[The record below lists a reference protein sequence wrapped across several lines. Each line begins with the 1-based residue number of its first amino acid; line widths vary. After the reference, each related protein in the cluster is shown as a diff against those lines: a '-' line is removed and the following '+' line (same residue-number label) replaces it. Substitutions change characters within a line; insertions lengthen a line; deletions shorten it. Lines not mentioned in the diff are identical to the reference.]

1 MLNLGECLESHARN
15 RPLHPAVIAGDRVLT
30 HADFA
35 RMVRQ
40 VETLLAGQ
48 GLRQGDLVG
57 VALEDTPPHLAALYA
72 LARRGMVAVPMD
84 CRWKAVEKANLAR
97 HFGCAVTLVS
107 PGDELVGDAVP
118 TLVLDE
124 ATLAEIPPIAA
135 APVLADPLPLL
146 LSLSSGTTGRPKG
159 PMVTHEQFFRRFLT
173 HYIHLGFGAEDRF
186 LSATPL
192 YFGGGRTFCMSILYA
207 GGTVILKPPPCQ
219 PQELLDEAARAAAT
233 SLFLVPTLLARLL
246 ALGHAEP
253 PLASLRL
260 LISSGAPLPGAER
273 VRIRERLCPNLAEY
287 YASTEGGGVSLL
299 LPHEQAAHGGTVGRP
314 IHGVEVEIVDE
325 DHAPLP
331 PGQVGRLRYRGPGVA
346 TGYYRD
352 PEASAEAFRDGWFYP
367 GDLAERDEAGF
378 IALRGRKK
386 DMIIRG
392 GVNIYPLEIETCL
405 MAHPDV
411 TEAAVVG
418 APSEEFGEIVVAH
431 VAGRAD
437 AAALRAWCAARL
449 APYKVPARVVIH
461 AELPRNSSGKVLKAQ
476 LG

>member
-15 RPLHPAVIAGDRVLT
+15 RPLHPAVIHGDRVLT
-30 HADFA
+30 HADFS
-35 RMVRQ
+35 RLVRQ
-40 VETLLAGQ
+40 VETVLVASH
-48 GLRQGDLVG
+48 LRQGDLVG
-57 VALEDTPPHLAALYA
+57 VALEDTPLHLAALYA
-72 LARRGMVAVPMD
+72 LARRGIVAVPMD
-84 CRWKAVEKANLAR
+84 CRWKRMEKANLAR

-107 PGDELVGDAVP
+107 PGDGLDVP
-118 TLVLDE
+118 SLVLDE
-124 ATLAEIPPIAA
+124 PNGVAPIADP
-135 APVLADPLPLL
+135 PVLADPLPLL

-207 GGTVILKPPPCQ
+207 GGTVILKPPPYQ
-219 PQELLDEAARAAAT
+219 PQELLDEAART
-233 SLFLVPTLLARLL
+233 QPHSLFLVPTLLTRLL

-260 LISSGAPLPGAER
+260 LISSGAPLSGAER
-273 VRIRERLCPNLAEY
+273 ARILEKLCPNLAEY

-299 LPHEQAAHGGTVGRP
+299 LPREQAAHGATVGRP

-325 DHAPLP
+325 DHATLP

-346 TGYYRD
+346 TGYHRD

-411 TEAAVVG
+411 AEAAVVG

-431 VAGRAD
+431 VAGAGD
-437 AAALRAWCAARL
+437 PAELRAWCAARL

-461 AELPRNSSGKVLKAQ
+461 AELPRNSSGKVLKAR
-476 LG
+476 LS

>member
-15 RPLHPAVIAGDRVLT
+15 RPLHPAVIHGDRVLT

-35 RMVRQ
+35 RLVRQ
-40 VETLLAGQ
+40 VETLLVGQ
-48 GLRQGDLVG
+48 GLRQGDLAG
-57 VALEDTPPHLAALYA
+57 VALEDTPLHLAALYA
-72 LARRGMVAVPMD
+72 LARRGIVAVPMD
-84 CRWKAVEKANLAR
+84 CRWTAGEKENLAQ
-97 HFGCAVTLVS
+97 HFGCAVTLV
-107 PGDELVGDAVP
+107 PAGEALNVP
-118 TLVLDE
+118 SLALRNLDG
-124 ATLAEIPPIAA
+124 IPPITT
-135 APVLADPLPLL
+135 PPILADPLPLL

-207 GGTVILKPPPCQ
+207 GGTVILKPPPYQ
-219 PQELLDEAARAAAT
+219 PQELLDEAARTRPT
-233 SLFLVPTLLARLL
+233 SLFLVPTLLTRLL
-246 ALGHAEP
+246 ALGHVDP

-260 LISSGAPLPGAER
+260 LISSGAPLSGAER
-273 VRIRERLCPNLAEY
+273 VRIREKLCPNLAEY

-299 LPHEQAAHGGTVGRP
+299 LPQEQEAHGATVGRP

-346 TGYYRD
+346 TGYHRD

-378 IALRGRKK
+378 IALRGRRK

-405 MAHPDV
+405 MAHPGV
-411 TEAAVVG
+411 MEAAVVG
-418 APSEEFGEIVVAH
+418 APSEDLGEIVVAH
-431 VAGRAD
+431 VAGIAD
-437 AAALRAWCAARL
+437 SAELRSWCAARL
-449 APYKVPARVVIH
+449 APYKVPARFVTH

-476 LG
+476 LA

>member
-15 RPLHPAVIAGDRVLT
+15 RPVHPAVIHGDRVLT

-35 RMVRQ
+35 RLVRQ
-40 VETLLAGQ
+40 VETILMAHR
-48 GLRQGDLVG
+48 LRQGALVG
-57 VALEDTPPHLAALYA
+57 VALEDTPLHLAALYA
-72 LARRGMVAVPMD
+72 LARRGIVAVPMD
-84 CRWKAVEKANLAR
+84 CRWKAGEKENLAR

-107 PGDELVGDAVP
+107 PGDALDVP
-118 TLVLDE
+118 SLVLDDLDGI
-124 ATLAEIPPIAA
+124 APIADP
-135 APVLADPLPLL
+135 PVLADPLPLL

-207 GGTVILKPPPCQ
+207 GGTVILKPPPYQ
-219 PQELLDEAARAAAT
+219 PQDLLDEAARTRPT
-233 SLFLVPTLLARLL
+233 SLFLVPTLLTRVL
-246 ALGHAEP
+246 ALGHADP

-260 LISSGAPLPGAER
+260 LISSGAPLSGAER

-299 LPHEQAAHGGTVGRP
+299 LPREQEAHGATVGRP

-331 PGQVGRLRYRGPGVA
+331 PGLVGRLRYRGPGVA
-346 TGYYRD
+346 TGYHRD

-367 GDLAERDEAGF
+367 GDLAERDAAGF

-386 DMIIRG
+386 DLIIRG
-392 GVNIYPLEIETCL
+392 GVNIHPLEIETCL
-405 MAHPDV
+405 MAHPAV
-411 TEAAVVG
+411 AEAAVVG
-418 APSEEFGEIVVAH
+418 APSAEFGEIVVAH
-431 VAGRAD
+431 VAGTAD
-437 AAALRAWCAARL
+437 PAELRAWCAARL
-449 APYKVPARVVIH
+449 ASYKVPARVVIH
-461 AELPRNSSGKVLKAQ
+461 AELPHNSSGKVVKAE
-476 LG
+476 LS

>member
-15 RPLHPAVIAGDRVLT
+15 RPVHPAVIHGDRVLT

-35 RMVRQ
+35 RLVRQ
-40 VETLLAGQ
+40 VETFLMAHR
-48 GLRQGDLVG
+48 LRQGALVG
-57 VALEDTPPHLAALYA
+57 VALEDTPLHLAALYA
-72 LARRGMVAVPMD
+72 LARRGIVAVPMD
-84 CRWKAVEKANLAR
+84 CRWKAGEKENLAR

-107 PGDELVGDAVP
+107 PGDALDVP
-118 TLVLDE
+118 SLVLDDLDGI
-124 ATLAEIPPIAA
+124 APIADP
-135 APVLADPLPLL
+135 PVLADPLPLL

-207 GGTVILKPPPCQ
+207 GGTVILKPPPYQ
-219 PQELLDEAARAAAT
+219 PQDLLDEAARTRPT
-233 SLFLVPTLLARLL
+233 SLFLVPTLLTRVL
-246 ALGHAEP
+246 ALGHADP

-260 LISSGAPLPGAER
+260 LISSGAPLSGAER

-299 LPHEQAAHGGTVGRP
+299 LPREQEAHGATVGRP

-331 PGQVGRLRYRGPGVA
+331 PGLVGRLRYRGPGVA
-346 TGYYRD
+346 TGYHRD

-367 GDLAERDEAGF
+367 GDLAERDAAGF

-386 DMIIRG
+386 DLIIRG
-392 GVNIYPLEIETCL
+392 GVNIHPLEIETCL
-405 MAHPDV
+405 MAHPAV
-411 TEAAVVG
+411 AEAAVVG
-418 APSEEFGEIVVAH
+418 APSAEFGEIVVAH
-431 VAGRAD
+431 VAGTAD
-437 AAALRAWCAARL
+437 PAELRAWCAARL
-449 APYKVPARVVIH
+449 ASYKVPARVVIH
-461 AELPRNSSGKVLKAQ
+461 AELPHNSSGKVVKAE
-476 LG
+476 LS